1 VTSPS
6 GCSSRASAHRTRL
19 GLAGLAT
26 IVLLLCLPAPG
37 FARDRE
43 AQTERG
49 ESFAT
54 ALSSAGLLARGAGY
68 GSPGGSKVVR
78 GIQARLRNRGHQP
91 GPVDG
96 LFGPQTEGAI
106 LRFQRAQGLAVDGV
120 VGPQTKASLVG
131 RRANPPGR
139 TSKPHA
145 ERKPADAAG
154 PNPSTGPNPAS
165 GPPPST
171 EPSAGPERSA
181 GPSPSAHPNQAP
193 GPPPSAK
200 PSAGPKPSAPPADS
214 GGIAPVYAALL
225 GALVAGLVLVAVRA
239 VTGRRARRLSLEPRA
254 ESSVAGATSVNVG
267 VACAALLGVFAAGAA
282 GGAAF
287 ATRAAPD
294 APDPIAPD
302 RDVSKSAPL
311 GTGSAAAARQPQ
323 SQRPPP
329 RSRKAQSRRSTS
341 PTRPSRSARRKAQ
354 TPETGTSAAAASSVT
369 PPVGPIAEEQPP
381 RPTAEQAVRRRA
393 RITPLKRDRV
403 ASGRPDVIA
412 AGKQLRTR

>member
-1 VTSPS
+1 VTSPF
-6 GCSSRASAHRTRL
+6 GRSSRASARRTRI
-19 GLAGLAT
+19 GLTGLVT
-26 IVLLLCLPAPG
+26 IALLLCVPAPG
-37 FARDRE
+37 IARDRE

-54 ALSSAGLLARGAGY
+54 ALSSAGLLSRGAGY
-68 GSPGGSKVVR
+68 GSPGGSKLVR
-78 GIQARLRNRGHQP
+78 GLQSRLRELGHEP

-96 LFGPQTEGAI
+96 LLGPRTEGAI
-106 LRFQRAQGLAVDGV
+106 LHFQRAQGLAVDGV

-131 RRANPPGR
+131 RRAERPDR
-139 TSKPHA
+139 TSKPRA
-145 ERKPADAAG
+145 ERQPADAG
-154 PNPSTGPNPAS
+154 
-165 GPPPST
+165 
-171 EPSAGPERSA
+171 EPKPSA
-181 GPSPSAHPNQAP
+181 GPSPSANPNQAP
-193 GPPPSAK
+193 GPSPSAK
-200 PSAGPKPSAPPADS
+200 PSAGPKPSAPPAGS

-225 GALVAGLVLVAVRA
+225 GALAAGVVLVAVRA
-239 VTGRRARRLSLEPRA
+239 VTGRRARRLSVEPRA
-254 ESSVAGATSVNVG
+254 ESPVAGATSVNVG

-294 APDPIAPD
+294 APGPVAPD

-323 SQRPPP
+323 SQRPPT
-329 RSRKAQSRRSTS
+329 RSRKAKARRSTS

-354 TPETGTSAAAASSVT
+354 TPETVPSASAARSVA

-381 RPTAEQAVRRRA
+381 LAPAEQTVRRRA

-403 ASGRPDVIA
+403 ASGHPDVIA
-412 AGKQLRTR
+412 AGKLRPR